1 MSSSNNIEV
10 RVLCDGEMIDRATF
24 DPGYEYTAEEY
35 YGSTVEMYM
44 RLDSWG
50 ETTVQYINPDGSI
63 EYERTIEYADAE
75 VSASPRPAP
84 PVCARHRKDV

>member
-63 EYERTIEYADAE
+63 EYADAE